1 MRRTVRVAAV
11 AAAVIVGAGS
21 AVVTRAIAQQN
32 QNFDAVQ
39 MDVQRVSGNV
49 YMVVGDGGNIGR
61 ASSASAIPPRP
72 STQKPERHP

>member
-1 MRRTVRVAAV
+1 MRQTVRAAAV

-39 MDVQRVSGNV
+39 MDVQVRLRQFRNELTR
-49 YMVVGDGGNIGR
+49 DGGI
-61 ASSASAIPPRP
+61 
-72 STQKPERHP
+72 RHFGTRGD